1 MSRDRTYQLIATK
14 HTIKLNAFRRE
25 AAKLME
31 ELKRL
36 DERLDQ
42 ISGLWTGYREH
53 LALPDMKA
61 NEARDVLHIMG
72 QLHQRREIDKARG
85 DILRNERNR
94 LSAILA
100 EKKRQIERLEEA
112 AKDWRKQERLEREE
126 RQAALMPARRN

>member
-14 HTIKLNAFRRE
+14 HTIQLNAFRRE

-31 ELKRL
+31 EVKRL

-42 ISGLWTGYREH
+42 IAGLWSGYREH

>member
-1 MSRDRTYQLIATK
+1 MSRDRTYQLIATM